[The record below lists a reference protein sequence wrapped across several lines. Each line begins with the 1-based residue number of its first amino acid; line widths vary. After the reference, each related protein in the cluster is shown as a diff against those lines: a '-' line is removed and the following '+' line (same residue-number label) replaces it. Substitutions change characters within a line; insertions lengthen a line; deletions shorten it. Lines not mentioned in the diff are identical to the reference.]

1 MSLIEHPD
9 WIDDLEPPQARAV
22 ATAIE
27 EYLLLDSLQDYA
39 PYPKQGVF
47 HAAGRKYRNRLLRSG
62 NQLGKTFSG
71 AHEVAM
77 HLTGEYPDWW
87 RGYRFTGPIIAW
99 ATGDAGD
106 SVRDTTQR
114 LLIGEPNR
122 WGTGAIPARCL
133 TPMMSK
139 ARGVTGLLD
148 YIRIKSRFGG
158 TSMLRFRYYK
168 QERTTWQGP
177 PVDLIWYDEEP
188 PEDMYAE
195 GQARTI
201 KTRGITI
208 ITYTPVKGR
217 TQVTQKYIVEKIRP
231 STYHDTLMTIDD
243 AGHMTPEKIKE
254 EKERW
259 PEHEWPARLYGQ
271 PMQGEGLIYP
281 VSESDIVVPPRE
293 IPDYWPQLGALDFGW
308 THPTAAVRIVH
319 DRDNDIVYVVAEYR
333 LAKTQTDQHVINLKP
348 WGAHLKWSWPHDG
361 EQVNDRGYG
370 IATSQI
376 YRNAGLK
383 MMPRHSG
390 YPHREA
396 DGSSRLS
403 RTSVERGIQDILD
416 RMRNGTFKVFSNCAM
431 WLEERRLYHRKD
443 NKIVKQEDDLMDATR
458 VAIMSLRHAAIPK
471 PPARPVR
478 RRAQLAGG
486 LA

>member
-1 MSLIEHPD
+1 
-9 WIDDLEPPQARAV
+9 
-22 ATAIE
+22 
-27 EYLLLDSLQDYA
+27 
-39 PYPKQGVF
+39 
-47 HAAGRKYRNRLLRSG
+47 
-62 NQLGKTFSG
+62 
-71 AHEVAM
+71 M

-87 RGYRFTGPIIAW
+87 RGHRFNRPITAW
-99 ATGDAGD
+99 ATGEAGD

-122 WGTGAIPARCL
+122 WGTGAIPSRCL
-133 TPMMSK
+133 TPMMRQ
-139 ARGVTGLLD
+139 ARGVGGLLD
-148 YIRIKSRFGG
+148 YIRVKSRFGG

-168 QERTTWQGP
+168 QERATWQGP

-217 TQVTQKYIVEKIRP
+217 TQVTQKYIVKKIRP

-281 VSESDIVVPPRE
+281 VSEKDIVVTPFE
-293 IPDYWPQLGALDFGW
+293 IPGYWPQLGALDFGW
-308 THPTAAVRIVH
+308 THPTAAVRIAH
-319 DRDNDIVYVVAEYR
+319 DRDNDIVFVVAEYR
-333 LAKTQTDQHVINLKP
+333 REKTQTDQHVINLKP

-361 EQVNDRGYG
+361 EQVSPDHRGFG
-370 IATSQI
+370 ETTAQK

-390 YPHREA
+390 YPHRDA
-396 DGSSRLS
+396 GGSSRLS

-416 RMRNGTFKVFSNCAM
+416 RMRNGTFKVFANCGM

-458 VAIMSLRHAAIPK
+458 VAIMSIRHAAIPK

-478 RRAQLAGG
+478 RAPNWRAA
-486 LA
+486 